1 VEAYVEDHN
10 WDGGQIE
17 RVNLRLGLNS
27 CARCIRLWISPLLFL
42 FQNDWTLLD
51 IEFPSRLKD
60 FYPYGRQMRWSLEG
74 SKWWWPNIKTDRIHY
89 SVPTSWC
96 RKISCLSHWFGPSYD
111 SAFKRIEGCP
121 SNCSSFI
128 SLCANCLHGTVWVP
142 VIWEYKSNKRS
153 RDVLVGYSY
162 NLKLL
167 FSAFKDTNMAAN
179 SGYW

>member
-1 VEAYVEDHN
+1 MDGIYNWPLNWVVVEAYVEDHN

-27 CARCIRLWISPLLFL
+27 CARCIRLWISPLLFF

-74 SKWWWPNIKTDRIHY
+74 SKWWWPNIKIDRIYY

-121 SNCSSFI
+121 SNCIAKNVHVVSDTWTKTKKQVYLFIVHLFVCKLPSWYSLGSSHLGI
-128 SLCANCLHGTVWVP
+128 
-142 VIWEYKSNKRS
+142 
-153 RDVLVGYSY
+153 
-162 NLKLL
+162 
-167 FSAFKDTNMAAN
+167 
-179 SGYW
+179 